1 MEEERA
7 NSTVTVT
14 LQPHDIYKIP
24 LMWMMPESAVDVA
37 IVKKRLTSV
46 QGTKPREYEDR
57 EDADEQIFEDIQK
70 IFRKTASDQK
80 KPTFTDQIES
90 RIIELDSDFYVSI
103 DIQGYCCFPKQTQK
117 TNPLQY
123 VVSLNPPLMLTNYSM
138 SPLELFEIDKPET
151 PDAVAVS

>member
-70 IFRKTASDQK
+70 IFRKTASD
-80 KPTFTDQIES
+80 
-90 RIIELDSDFYVSI
+90 
-103 DIQGYCCFPKQTQK
+103 
-117 TNPLQY
+117 
-123 VVSLNPPLMLTNYSM
+123 
-138 SPLELFEIDKPET
+138 
-151 PDAVAVS
+151 